1 MHGMQGMRG
10 KYRKVAEYNGYEL
23 FDVYR
28 KLEPAD
34 LDEIVRFWRGNDA
47 LPAGVTEDE
56 ARNRAAQVAV
66 AVTRDGQIA
75 ALTSVYVAK
84 APRDGEPYYF
94 YRKFVEPGHRI
105 YLMWR
110 EMLAQTYDILKEW
123 EPRHLPRKPHGVI
136 VVPENRKLT
145 RRSVLRAGNK
155 IGFFTVG
162 YLPNGDPVYGRKFDE
177 SVTANLAA
185 PPQSQAAS
193 AAANAGNQ

>member
-1 MHGMQGMRG
+1 MQGD
-10 KYRKVAEYNGYEL
+10 YRPLADYNGYQL

-28 KLEPAD
+28 KLAPQDVHAVID
-34 LDEIVRFWRGNDA
+34 FWRRNDA
-47 LPAGVTEDE
+47 LPGGLADVEL
-56 ARNRAAQVAV
+56 RRRAQQVV
-66 AVTRDGQIA
+66 VMVLRDGDIV
-75 ALTSVYVAK
+75 ALTSVYVAV
-84 APRDGEPYYF
+84 APRDGQPYYF

-110 EMLAQTYDILKEW
+110 EMLAQSYATLKHW
-123 EPRHLPRKPHGVI
+123 EPSVLLRKPLGII

-177 SVTANLAA
+177 TVKENL
-185 PPQSQAAS
+185 S
-193 AAANAGNQ
+193 AQGVAQIR